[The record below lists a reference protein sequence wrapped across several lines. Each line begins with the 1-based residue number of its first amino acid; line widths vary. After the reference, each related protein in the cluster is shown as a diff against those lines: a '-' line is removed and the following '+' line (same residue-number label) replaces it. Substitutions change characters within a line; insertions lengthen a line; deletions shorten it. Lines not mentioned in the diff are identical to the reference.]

1 MGAGCDTAPIVSVL
15 ALLQTSLIANIICS
29 CQLRVKFTLKS
40 WSLEKRADS
49 QTLQKSYLK
58 PGNTEVRQSFKMKHS
73 VQEMAG
79 GFLGCD
85 FSAWSLASVELTFSS
100 ILGLIST
107 MPLLC
112 MLSPD
117 SVKEFWEDC
126 LVLIVESNTVETD
139 SAHEY
144 LWSVKLPSSSS
155 PDGWCVC
162 VRAWP

>member
-1 MGAGCDTAPIVSVL
+1 
-15 ALLQTSLIANIICS
+15 
-29 CQLRVKFTLKS
+29 
-40 WSLEKRADS
+40 
-49 QTLQKSYLK
+49 
-58 PGNTEVRQSFKMKHS
+58 MKHN

-85 FSAWSLASVELTFSS
+85 FSIWSLASIELTFSS
-100 ILGLIST
+100 IPGLKSP

-144 LWSVKLPSSSS
+144 LWCVKISSSSS
-155 PDGWCVC
+155 PDG
-162 VRAWP
+162 